1 MISNFG
7 SWVEGKWVW
16 IFTWRRQFFTWELEL
31 FNSFL
36 DELKLAALQT
46 NKSDSWEWRHDKS
59 KMFTVRSAYSIL
71 TSHDQ
76 VLATPYNDSFLL
88 WKSRVPL
95 KVFSF
100 TWRLFQNRIP
110 TKDALLRQ
118 GFSSSDSG
126 GILCPFC
133 NEHPESTDHLFSSCS
148 LSYLVWQMIYK
159 WLGISVV
166 LPNTPSHHL
175 SYHLGLVKDRKSWKF
190 WSVIWFATIWA
201 IWLSRNDFIF
211 NNVNSSLLHILDS
224 AKLKSWLWIKSQR
237 GLNSTI
243 YSDWLCKPLEC
254 LSIVM

>member
-7 SWVEGKWVW
+7 SWVDGKWVW
-16 IFTWRRQFFTWELEL
+16 IFTWRRQFFTWELDF

-46 NKSDSWEWRHDKS
+46 NKPDSWEWRHDKF
-59 KMFTVRSAYSIL
+59 KMFTVGSAYSIL

-76 VLATPYNDSFLL
+76 VLATPYNDLFLL
-88 WKSRVPL
+88 WKSRAPL
-95 KVFSF
+95 KVLSF
-100 TWRLFQNRIP
+100 AWRLFQNRIP
-110 TKDALLRQ
+110 TNDTLFRR
-118 GFSSSDSG
+118 GFSSSDG
-126 GILCPFC
+126 GGTLCPFC

-159 WLGISVV
+159 WLGITVV
-166 LPNTPSHHL
+166 LPNTHSHHL

-211 NNVNSSLLHILDS
+211 NNVNRSLLHILDS
-224 AKLKSWLWIKSQR
+224 AKVKSWLWIKS
-237 GLNSTI
+237 
-243 YSDWLCKPLEC
+243 
-254 LSIVM
+254 